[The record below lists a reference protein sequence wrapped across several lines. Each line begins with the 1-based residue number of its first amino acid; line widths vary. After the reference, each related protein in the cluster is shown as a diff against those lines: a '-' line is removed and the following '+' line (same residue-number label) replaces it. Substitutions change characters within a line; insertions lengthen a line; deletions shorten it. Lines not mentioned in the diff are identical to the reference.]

1 MNNLTLM
8 DLNTFISIMF
18 NVVAI
23 GVSVYIAYLK
33 ADEKLGKIL
42 SRDYQGLMTLPQAEA
57 LADLYIAEM
66 RREIRINV
74 DEFCDNRLA
83 KILEDPD
90 ASSVQLRLKDA
101 AIGRFSRLRRNVA
114 HQFTSFRITPT
125 TTFDHFVED
134 VDRSGVEKAT
144 AQIAATI
151 VRYIESDKKPHIS
164 ALKEQL
170 SAIANEANQTGLVL
184 IKEKL
189 RATYRGMN

>member
-1 MNNLTLM
+1 MSNQPVM
-8 DLNTFISIMF
+8 DLGTLVGMGFNILAIIISIW
-18 NVVAI
+18 
-23 GVSVYIAYLK
+23 IAYQK
-33 ADEKLGKIL
+33 ADQKLEKIL

-114 HQFTSFRITPT
+114 HQFSSFRINPT
-125 TTFDHFVED
+125 MTFDHFVED
-134 VDRSGVEKAT
+134 VDRTGVEKAT
-144 AQIAATI
+144 ENIAAMI
-151 VRYIESDKKPHIS
+151 VRYIESEKKSPIS